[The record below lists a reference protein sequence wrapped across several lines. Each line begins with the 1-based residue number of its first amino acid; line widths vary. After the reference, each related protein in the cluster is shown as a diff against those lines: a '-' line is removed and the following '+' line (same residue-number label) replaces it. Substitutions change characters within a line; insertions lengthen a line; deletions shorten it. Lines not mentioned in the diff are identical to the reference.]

1 MLRLPLHGESPS
13 IPDGRKEFV
22 MGVPEIHPTH
32 HHAQKGR
39 RALKAGQ
46 AVETLSIV
54 FFIALGI
61 AMLVGLLTAAG
72 AHY

>member
-1 MLRLPLHGESPS
+1 MDHQHSEQRARRL
-13 IPDGRKEFV
+13 
-22 MGVPEIHPTH
+22 M
-32 HHAQKGR
+32 
-39 RALKAGQ
+39 KAGQ

-72 AHY
+72 APHY